1 MPYFAAIDLGASSGR
16 VAVGEVTDEHI
27 KYEVIHRFI
36 NTPIH
41 DSKGSLLWDWK
52 MLNNEIRISLEK
64 VADNYKVESIAVDTW
79 AVDYILYDRNSAI
92 CAPTYSY
99 RDNRTLEIME
109 TTLDKYG
116 KKALYET
123 TGIQFLPFNTL
134 YQLLAAKSDGELIEG
149 RRFLMLAD
157 AINFSLCGKFSNEI
171 TNASSTQLLDTATRQ
186 WDWNLIKKL
195 GFTNEIFPPLHEAG
209 EALGTIQGITKLEN
223 TKVVSVGSHD
233 TASAVAGTPL
243 TNPETDLYVSSG
255 TWSLIGCEID
265 SPIRSEIAMEANLT
279 NELGIEGKVRLLKNV
294 AGMWIVSGVL
304 RELNEKGDPATVAE
318 FVELAKTQSSVSTI
332 DPNDPVFIP
341 PGHMIERIQNYARE
355 RSIPVP
361 ETKAELARCI
371 YDSLVKSYVT
381 VIDLIEKVTDKKFA
395 NIHVV
400 GGGSAN
406 AFLNQ
411 LTADATGLTVIA
423 GPVEATLL
431 GNIGVQAITAG
442 VVKNLAALRSL
453 ISKSSDLEVF
463 TPQP

>member
-1 MPYFAAIDLGASSGR
+1 MPYFVAIDLGASSGR
-16 VAVGEVTDEHI
+16 VAVGEVTDKHI

-41 DSKGSLLWDWK
+41 GPKDSLLWDWK
-52 MLNNEIRISLEK
+52 RLNNEIRTGLEK
-64 VADNYKVESIAVDTW
+64 VADAYKVESIAVDTW
-79 AVDYILYDRNSAI
+79 AVDYILYDANSAI

-99 RDNRTLEIME
+99 RDDRTLEIME
-109 TTLDKYG
+109 TTLDTCG
-116 KKALYET
+116 KEALYET

-134 YQLLAAKSDGELIEG
+134 YQLLAAKSNGELIEG
-149 RRFLMLAD
+149 RKFLMLPD

-171 TNASSTQLLDTATRQ
+171 TNASTTQLLDTAKKK
-186 WDWNLIKKL
+186 WDWNLIKNL
-195 GFTNEIFPPLHEAG
+195 GFRGDIFPPLHEAG
-209 EALGTIQGITKLEN
+209 KALGTIQGIAKLEN

-243 TNPETDLYVSSG
+243 TNPETDLYISSG

-265 SPIRSEIAMEANLT
+265 FPIRSKIAMESNLT

-294 AGMWIVSGVL
+294 AGMWIVSSVL
-304 RELNEKGDPATVAE
+304 QELNEKGDPTTVAE
-318 FVELAKTQSSVSTI
+318 FVEAAKTQSSFSTI

-341 PGHMIERIQNYARE
+341 PGKMIERIQNYTRE
-355 RSIPVP
+355 RSILVP
-361 ETKAELARCI
+361 ETKAELARCV
-371 YDSLVKSYVT
+371 YDSLAKSYVT
-381 VIDLIEKVTDKKFA
+381 VIDLLEKVTNKKFV
-395 NIHVV
+395 NIYVV

-442 VVKNLAALRSL
+442 VIKNLTALRSL
-453 ISKSSDLEVF
+453 ISKSFDLEIF
-463 TPQP
+463 TPQR